1 MARPAIRARTKPI
14 AKHAVKS
21 SPNPMNKPLPET
33 TPHTRT
39 DRAEDAT
46 CRTVPKTPHVVAAV
60 AFDGISPFHLS
71 VPCVVF
77 AEDRSDGGVLGF
89 EFRVCSI
96 DAGPLS
102 TTAGFSIA
110 APHGLDA
117 LADADTII
125 VPTWRDPDEAPPA
138 ALLDALRAA
147 HARGAQLVG
156 LCLGAY
162 VLAAAG
168 LLDGRPATTH
178 WAWAADF
185 AQRFPHVKV
194 DPQVLYVDDGDILT
208 SAGTAAGLDCCL
220 HVVRKLCGAE
230 SANYIARRLVV
241 SPHRQGGQAQ
251 FVQQPIPPDMRGNRL
266 SALLDWVNGS
276 LDAPHTL
283 DSLAAR
289 AAMSRRTF
297 TRHFKAATGTT
308 VSAWLLAQRL
318 ARAQQLLE
326 SSDESIETIAA
337 MAGFGSTASLRQHF
351 TDAFRTSPSAWR
363 RDFRGV

>member
-1 MARPAIRARTKPI
+1 MARSAATPVSKAASKPAKQRTSRA
-14 AKHAVKS
+14 
-21 SPNPMNKPLPET
+21 SPQRQET
-33 TPHTRT
+33 Q
-39 DRAEDAT
+39 T
-46 CRTVPKTPHVVAAV
+46 CRTAPKTPHVVAAV

-96 DAGPLS
+96 DPGPLS

-110 APHGLDA
+110 ATHGLDA

-125 VPTWRDPDEAPPA
+125 VPTWRDPDEAPPP

-185 AQRFPHVKV
+185 ARRFPDVKV

-220 HVVRKLCGAE
+220 HVVRKLCGAQ

-241 SPHRQGGQAQ
+241 PPHRQGGQAQ
-251 FVQQPIPPDMRGNRL
+251 YVQQPMPPDLRGDRL
-266 SALLDWVNGS
+266 SALLDWVNGT

-283 DSLAAR
+283 DSLAGR

-326 SSDESIETIAA
+326 STDESIESIAG

-363 RDFRGV
+363 REFRGV

>member
-1 MARPAIRARTKPI
+1 MARSAVRAAATPASKVASKPAKQRTSRA
-14 AKHAVKS
+14 
-21 SPNPMNKPLPET
+21 SPQRQET
-33 TPHTRT
+33 Q
-39 DRAEDAT
+39 T
-46 CRTVPKTPHVVAAV
+46 CRTAPKTPHVVAAV

-96 DAGPLS
+96 DPGPLS

-110 APHGLDA
+110 ATHGLDA

-125 VPTWRDPDEAPPA
+125 VPTWRDPEETPPA

-185 AQRFPHVKV
+185 ARRFPNVKV
-194 DPQVLYVDDGDILT
+194 DPQVLYVDDCDVLT

-220 HVVRKLCGAE
+220 HVVRKLCGAQ

-241 SPHRQGGQAQ
+241 PPHRQGGQAQ
-251 FVQQPIPPDMRGNRL
+251 YVQQPMPPDLRGDRL
-266 SALLDWVNGS
+266 SALLDWVHGT

-283 DSLAAR
+283 DSLAGR

-326 SSDESIETIAA
+326 STDESIESIAG

-363 RDFRGV
+363 REFRGV

>member
-1 MARPAIRARTKPI
+1 MARSAVGVISKSARTPATGLTVKRND
-14 AKHAVKS
+14 AV
-21 SPNPMNKPLPET
+21 
-33 TPHTRT
+33 
-39 DRAEDAT
+39 
-46 CRTVPKTPHVVAAV
+46 CRTVSRQPHIVAAV

-125 VPTWRDPDEAPPA
+125 VPSWRDPDEAPPE
-138 ALLDALRAA
+138 ALLDALRGA

-185 AQRFPHVKV
+185 ARRFPNVKV

-241 SPHRQGGQAQ
+241 PPHRQGGQAQ
-251 FVQQPIPPDMRGNRL
+251 YVQQPMPPDMRGNRL
-266 SALLDWVNGS
+266 SALLDWVNGT

-283 DSLAAR
+283 DSLAGR

-326 SSDESIETIAA
+326 STDEPIESIAG

-363 RDFRGV
+363 REFRGV